1 MKPVVLFLLLAQVL
15 PLAAAGEAPAWI
27 EAEFRRMSTA
37 LVRRDLAAFLA
48 NGTDEAKQALT
59 PEKFSAVCNQ
69 IGNSLANGFDTVFLT
84 RARQQ
89 GCDVYLWKVTPKD
102 GGDDLFMK
110 LVLENGKVA
119 GFRIF

>member
-1 MKPVVLFLLLAQVL
+1 MKRFLLPLFLATAL
-15 PLAAAGEAPAWI
+15 PLSAAEEAPAPI
-27 EAEFRRMSTA
+27 EAEFRRMSAA

-59 PEKFSAVCNQ
+59 PEKFSAVCDQ
-69 IGNSLANGFDTVFLT
+69 IGNSLTNGFDTVFLT

-89 GCDVYLWKVTPKD
+89 GCDVYLWKVTPKG